1 MGGAKPRAT
10 APPVGA
16 AGATD
21 GAAGQLSSGRT
32 VQISSGAAGGVAAG
46 NVDGDGPNMNR
57 SVAGATAG
65 AAAAAGAANV
75 DGAVPKEN
83 AGKVVA
89 AGEVLLACRE
99 KPPDVPTLNVEA
111 LKLKENAGAVECGP
125 DLRTIGDHR
134 GGGDSVCTGAATQP
148 HACAWEAWVA
158 SGGKSASI
166 RLRAR
171 RGRAGGRAGGRGL
184 VRRIGEGETFRRV
197 VRSQEYRRT

>member
-32 VQISSGAAGGVAAG
+32 GGISPAAAGGVAAG
-46 NVDGDGPNMNR
+46 KADGDGPKMNGA
-57 SVAGATAG
+57 VAGATAG

-89 AGEVLLACRE
+89 AEEVLLACCE

-111 LKLKENAGAVECGP
+111 LGLKGNAGAVEFGP
-125 DLRTIGDHR
+125 DLRTIR
-134 GGGDSVCTGAATQP
+134 
-148 HACAWEAWVA
+148 
-158 SGGKSASI
+158 
-166 RLRAR
+166 RLLWWR
-171 RGRAGGRAGGRGL
+171 
-184 VRRIGEGETFRRV
+184 
-197 VRSQEYRRT
+197 